1 MRIDIRTCI
10 TYKIIISLR
19 RALTETC
26 VEQKKKEKKK
36 EVEVEVVLWETV
48 GGGFVQAAGGA
59 GARGGSGGRLTDEK
73 MPSPR
78 GLSSE

>member
-1 MRIDIRTCI
+1 MRINIRTCI

-26 VEQKKKEKKK
+26 VEQKEKKK
-36 EVEVEVVLWETV
+36 KKVEVVLWETV

>member
-1 MRIDIRTCI
+1 MRTNIRTCI

-26 VEQKKKEKKK
+26 VEQKKK
-36 EVEVEVVLWETV
+36 EVEVVLWETV

>member
-26 VEQKKKEKKK
+26 VEQKKKKK
-36 EVEVEVVLWETV
+36 VEVVLWETV

>member
-19 RALTETC
+19 RVLTETC
-26 VEQKKKEKKK
+26 VEQK
-36 EVEVEVVLWETV
+36 EVEVVLWETV

>member
-1 MRIDIRTCI
+1 M
-10 TYKIIISLR
+10 
-19 RALTETC
+19 TETC
-26 VEQKKKEKKK
+26 VEQKKK
-36 EVEVEVVLWETV
+36 EVEVVLWETV

>member
-1 MRIDIRTCI
+1 MRTNIRTCI

-26 VEQKKKEKKK
+26 VEQKEKKK
-36 EVEVEVVLWETV
+36 KKEVEVVLWETV

>member
-26 VEQKKKEKKK
+26 VEQKKKE
-36 EVEVEVVLWETV
+36 VEVVLWETV

-59 GARGGSGGRLTDEK
+59 GARGGSGGRLMDEK

>member
-26 VEQKKKEKKK
+26 VEQKEKKK
-36 EVEVEVVLWETV
+36 KKVEVVLWETV

>member
-1 MRIDIRTCI
+1 MRINIRTCI

-26 VEQKKKEKKK
+26 VEQKKK
-36 EVEVEVVLWETV
+36 EVEVVLWETV

>member
-19 RALTETC
+19 RVLTETC
-26 VEQKKKEKKK
+26 VEQKKKKK
-36 EVEVEVVLWETV
+36 EVEVVLWETV
-48 GGGFVQAAGGA
+48 GGGFVQAAGVA

>member
-1 MRIDIRTCI
+1 MRINIRTCI

-26 VEQKKKEKKK
+26 VEQKKKKKK
-36 EVEVEVVLWETV
+36 KEVEVVLWETV

>member
-1 MRIDIRTCI
+1 MRTDIRTCI

-26 VEQKKKEKKK
+26 VEQKKKKKK
-36 EVEVEVVLWETV
+36 KVEVVLWETV

>member
-1 MRIDIRTCI
+1 MCTNIRTCI

-26 VEQKKKEKKK
+26 VEQKEKKK
-36 EVEVEVVLWETV
+36 KKVEVVLWETV

>member
-26 VEQKKKEKKK
+26 VEQKKK
-36 EVEVEVVLWETV
+36 EVEVVLWETV

>member
-1 MRIDIRTCI
+1 MRTDIRTCI

-26 VEQKKKEKKK
+26 VEQKKK
-36 EVEVEVVLWETV
+36 EVEVVLWETV

>member
-1 MRIDIRTCI
+1 MRINIRTCI

-26 VEQKKKEKKK
+26 VEQKKKKKK
-36 EVEVEVVLWETV
+36 KEVEVVLWETV
-48 GGGFVQAAGGA
+48 GGGFVQAAGVA